1 MIFLPYV
8 DFMFQ
13 YDLRSQS
20 WTQMKMEK
28 RLKNPDTISFIPAER
43 AFHSAQI
50 LGNYMVYL
58 IFFTSFC
65 KTFHRNILISII
77 FSYSF

>member
-1 MIFLPYV
+1 MY
-8 DFMFQ
+8 Q

-28 RLKNPDTISFIPAER
+28 RLKNSDTISFIPAER

-50 LGNYMVYL
+50 LGNYMV
-58 IFFTSFC
+58 F
-65 KTFHRNILISII
+65 I
-77 FSYSF
+77 FSRVFVKYFNFNNFFLLF

>member
-8 DFMFQ
+8 DFMYQ

-28 RLKNPDTISFIPAER
+28 RLKNSDTISFIPAER

-58 IFFTSFC
+58 IFSRVFVKLFTE
-65 KTFHRNILISII
+65 I
-77 FSYSF
+77 F

>member
-1 MIFLPYV
+1 MY
-8 DFMFQ
+8 Q

-28 RLKNPDTISFIPAER
+28 RLKNSDTNSFIPAER

-50 LGNYMVYL
+50 LGNYMV
-58 IFFTSFC
+58 F
-65 KTFHRNILISII
+65 I
-77 FSYSF
+77 FSRAFVKLDAQSRFI

>member
-1 MIFLPYV
+1 
-8 DFMFQ
+8 MFQ

-28 RLKNPDTISFIPAER
+28 RLKNSDTISFIPAER

-50 LGNYMVYL
+50 LGNYMVFN
-58 IFFTSFC
+58 FFTSFC
-65 KTFHRNILISII
+65 KTFTVI
-77 FSYSF
+77 FKQ